1 MKSKIFASI
10 ALAAACAANAVTVSS
25 VTARQRWPWSAMMD
39 IDFTLEDT
47 SAPTANYLVQVTATY
62 AQGTESVTARTFAN
76 EPVFTNGTHRL
87 VWNLGRDLP
96 NVKATDFTVTVT
108 ATPYAESTGSYLV
121 FDLSGGSTAKH
132 YPHWYSSTPPEVQP
146 NTAQACK
153 TTEMWFRRVP
163 AGTITQGNGET
174 GTKNSLPA
182 HSVTIS
188 GDYYV
193 AIFETTQQQWHQ
205 IFGEWKGSWSNEQWR
220 AARPVEYIDTTNGK
234 NNNGAIR
241 GNWTGFNVQSSIVDC
256 AWNSMVGFLRSK
268 TGFKGIDLPT
278 EAQWEHA
285 CRAGT
290 TGERY
295 SDKPVAE
302 LARCGATDS
311 EFSLAPYE
319 NGSTNGTA
327 VVGSYEPNPWG
338 LYDMY
343 GNVLEICL
351 DRWEEIPSDMTP
363 YSGTDPVGSVTAANE
378 NYRVC
383 KGGYYSASSSSSVFT
398 SYYRRSFDYFSSW
411 LGFRLVINLGP
422 YGTREQ

>member
-62 AQGTESVTARTFAN
+62 AQGTESVVAKTFVN

-87 VWNLGRDLP
+87 IWNLGKDIP
-96 NVKATDFTVTVT
+96 NVKANDFVVTVT

-121 FDLSGGSTAKH
+121 FDLSGGSTAKS
-132 YPHWYSSTPPEVQP
+132 YPHWYTSVPPEVLP

-163 AGTITQGNGET
+163 AGTIMQGNGVS
-174 GTKNSLPA
+174 GTDTSLPA

-188 GDYYV
+188 TDYYV
-193 AIFETTQQQWHQ
+193 AIFETTQQQWYQ
-205 IFGEWKGSWSNEQWR
+205 IFGEWKGSWKNEQWR
-220 AARPVEYIDTTNGK
+220 AARPVEYIDTTNEMP
-234 NNNGAIR
+234 NNGAIR
-241 GNWTGFNVQSSIVDC
+241 GNWSARDAQTSTNVTSDSF
-256 AWNSMVGFLRSK
+256 VGFLRSK
-268 TGFKGIDLPT
+268 TGFGRIDLPT
-278 EAQWEHA
+278 EAQWEYA

-290 TGERY
+290 TGARY
-295 SDKPVAE
+295 SDKPIAE
-302 LARCGATDS
+302 LARCGATDDS
-311 EFSLAPYE
+311 KTLAPYA
-319 NGSTNGTA
+319 NGTTNGTA
-327 VVGSYEPNPWG
+327 VVGSYAPNPWG

-343 GNVLEICL
+343 GNVLELCL
-351 DRWEEIPSDMTP
+351 DRWEQTPADMAP
-363 YSGTDPVGSVTAANE
+363 YSGIDPVGSVTADNNNA
-378 NYRVC
+378 RVC
-383 KGGYYSASSSSSVFT
+383 RGGYYSASAAGNVFN
-398 SYYRRSFDYFSSW
+398 SYYRRKFEYYSSW

>member
-1 MKSKIFASI
+1 MKSKILASI

-25 VTARQRWPWSAMMD
+25 VTARQRWPWSAMME

-47 SAPTANYLVQVTATY
+47 SAPTANYLLQVTATY
-62 AQGTESVTARTFAN
+62 AQGTESVVAKTFVN

-121 FDLSGGSTAKH
+121 FDLSGGSKAKS
-132 YPHWYSSTPPEVQP
+132 YPHWYTSTPPEVLP

-163 AGTITQGNGET
+163 AGTITQGNGES
-174 GTKNSLPA
+174 GTANSLPA
-182 HSVTIS
+182 HQVTIS

-193 AIFETTQQQWHQ
+193 AIFETTQQQWYQ

-220 AARPVEYIDTTNGK
+220 AARPVEKIDKTNDMP
-234 NNNGAIR
+234 NNGAIR
-241 GNWTGFNVQSSIVDC
+241 GNWSAYNAQTSTNVTSDSF
-256 AWNSMVGFLRSK
+256 VGFLRSK
-268 TGFKGIDLPT
+268 TGFGRIDLPT
-278 EAQWEHA
+278 EAQWEYA

-290 TGERY
+290 TGARY
-295 SDKPVAE
+295 SDKPIAE
-302 LARCGATDS
+302 LARCGATDDS
-311 EFSLAPYE
+311 KTLAPYA
-319 NGSTNGTA
+319 NGTTNGTA
-327 VVGSYEPNPWG
+327 VVGSYAPNPWG

-343 GNVLEICL
+343 GNVLELCL
-351 DRWEEIPSDMTP
+351 DRWEQTPADMAP
-363 YSGTDPVGSVTAANE
+363 YSGIDPVGSVTADNNNA
-378 NYRVC
+378 RVC
-383 KGGYYSASSSSSVFT
+383 RGGYYSASAAGNVFN
-398 SYYRRSFDYFSSW
+398 SYYRRKFEYYSSW

>member
-1 MKSKIFASI
+1 MKSKILASI

-39 IDFTLEDT
+39 IDFTLADT
-47 SAPTANYLVQVTATY
+47 PAPAANYLVQVMATY
-62 AQGTESVTARTFAN
+62 AEGTESVVAKTFVN

-87 VWNLGRDLP
+87 VWNLGKDLP
-96 NVKATDFTVTVT
+96 NVKANDFVVTVT

-121 FDLSGGSTAKH
+121 FDLSGGSTVNH
-132 YPHWYSSTPPEVQP
+132 YPHWYTSTPPDVLP
-146 NTAQACK
+146 NMAQVCK

-163 AGTITQGNGET
+163 AGTITQGNGES
-174 GTKNSLPA
+174 GTAYSLPA

-193 AIFETTQQQWHQ
+193 AVFETTQQQWHQ

-220 AARPVEYIDTTNGK
+220 AARPVEKIDRTNDMP
-234 NNNGAIR
+234 NNGAIR
-241 GNWTGFNVQSSIVDC
+241 GNWSAYNAQASTN
-256 AWNSMVGFLRSK
+256 ATWNSFVGSLRRK
-268 TGFKGIDLPT
+268 TGFGRIDLPT

-302 LARCGATDS
+302 IARCGAKDS

-351 DRWEEIPSDMTP
+351 DRWEATPSDMTP
-363 YSGTDPVGSVTAANE
+363 YSGTDPVGSVTVAND

-383 KGGYYSASSSSSVFT
+383 KGGYYSASAKGIEFT
-398 SYYRRSFDYFSSW
+398 SYYRRSFNYDSSW